1 MNLCFLPFSVVVS
14 ISARKMS
21 YFVSRGRKNCDKIK
35 RNVFLGFQ
43 DAEGKEDIM
52 KIIEYGNPE
61 GKRILCIPGVFMAAE
76 CFRRLSQELPEYR
89 LVCVTLDGFHPGSEE
104 FGGLEQQTEKLV
116 RMLRDRGTTSFEMV
130 LGLSMGTIFSVRLAK
145 NPALKI
151 RKLFLDGAVNF
162 YRSKVK
168 YVVQAAIYL
177 IFRHFMITAKK
188 DKQKSSNDLKKVYEG
203 DWEEIIQVCRAS
215 LTEPSL
221 RVMARLLADYT
232 LEPGVEQPM
241 YLIFGGKEDNIK
253 VNSRVVRALY
263 PDARIMVKEGYN
275 HLEYLNRQPEEY
287 GKLVRKVLEK

>member
-162 YRSKVK
+162 YSSKGK

-203 DWEEIIQVCRAS
+203 DWGKIIQVCRAS

>member
-21 YFVSRGRKNCDKIK
+21 YFVSRGRKKCDKIK

-203 DWEEIIQVCRAS
+203 DWGEIIQVCRAS

>member
-1 MNLCFLPFSVVVS
+1 
-14 ISARKMS
+14 
-21 YFVSRGRKNCDKIK
+21 
-35 RNVFLGFQ
+35 
-43 DAEGKEDIM
+43 
-52 KIIEYGNPE
+52 
-61 GKRILCIPGVFMAAE
+61 
-76 CFRRLSQELPEYR
+76 
-89 LVCVTLDGFHPGSEE
+89 
-104 FGGLEQQTEKLV
+104 
-116 RMLRDRGTTSFEMV
+116 
-130 LGLSMGTIFSVRLAK
+130 
-145 NPALKI
+145 
-151 RKLFLDGAVNF
+151 
-162 YRSKVK
+162 
-168 YVVQAAIYL
+168 
-177 IFRHFMITAKK
+177 MITAKK

-203 DWEEIIQVCRAS
+203 DWGEIIQVCRAS

>member
-76 CFRRLSQELPEYR
+76 CLRRLSQELPEYR

-203 DWEEIIQVCRAS
+203 DWGEIIQVCRAS

>member
-1 MNLCFLPFSVVVS
+1 
-14 ISARKMS
+14 MS

-203 DWEEIIQVCRAS
+203 DWGEIIQVCRAS

>member
-203 DWEEIIQVCRAS
+203 DWGEIIQVCRAS